1 MVNKMAGFKFLNQY
15 DVNVHQFY
23 PKREHDLKIRL
34 ILLSAIGVP
43 IKKAFEKIVRLFLI
57 V

>member
-1 MVNKMAGFKFLNQY
+1 MNKMAGFKFLNQY